1 MTRAWYLRRKK
12 DRYYR
17 DAKKEGYRS
26 RAAYKLFQLNEK
38 CNILFGGDVV
48 VDLGAAPGGWSQ
60 AAREL
65 VGPRGFVL
73 GVDLVHVKPLPFEN
87 VCFMKLD
94 IRQADAPTKILAV
107 LPRKADVVL
116 SDASPNISGVWSLD
130 QTLSAELVLCA
141 VKIARNV
148 LRPGGRFAAKI
159 FQGVDTQNVKKELS
173 KLFEYTKIT
182 KPPASRKRS
191 AETYLVAKDFIG

>member
-17 DAKKEGYRS
+17 DAKREGYRS
-26 RAAYKLFQLNEK
+26 RAAYKLFQLNERY
-38 CNILFGGDVV
+38 NIIFEGDVV

-65 VGPRGFVL
+65 VGPKGFVL

-87 VCFMKLD
+87 VCFLVLD
-94 IRQADAPTKILAV
+94 IRKEEAASTILGV

-130 QTLSAELVLCA
+130 QTLSAGLVLCA
-141 VKIARNV
+141 VKIARNI

-159 FQGVDTQNVKKELS
+159 FQGVDTENVKKELS
-173 KLFEYTKIT
+173 KLFGYTKVA

-191 AETYLVAKDFIG
+191 AEIYLVAKNFIG